1 MSRDDIR
8 DPSPFEAAMAQLIR
22 AEKALEAA
30 KLAVVREALRASGGN
45 RRAAAKLAGVHE
57 RTVHRWI
64 VEHPDLET
72 VGMRAK

>member
-1 MSRDDIR
+1 MS
-8 DPSPFEAAMAQLIR
+8 PLEAALEALTS
-22 AEKALEAA
+22 AEKAHEAA

-72 VGMRAK
+72 VGMRTE

>member
-1 MSRDDIR
+1 MS
-8 DPSPFEAAMAQLIR
+8 PLEVALEALTS

-72 VGMRAK
+72 VGMTAVSD

>member
-1 MSRDDIR
+1 MS
-8 DPSPFEAAMAQLIR
+8 PLEAALEALTS
-22 AEKALEAA
+22 AEKAFEAA

-72 VGMRAK
+72 VGMTSVSY